1 MRTMAVVLAAAV
13 GGMLFAPVFGVPAL
27 LLPVLVPAAAVLLVA
42 RLCDRGAAL
51 RDWRPLC
58 TAAAGLLTAAQI
70 LWWPAGILTPR
81 LLPSLH
87 TSVTESWRLTL
98 QSTWPARPDPELLA
112 FVPLLVVAAAV
123 LGVELLHRLH
133 GPLPALLPSLALVVF
148 TQLYAAL
155 PPLPAIVAALAYAV
169 VAGTLLVAAR
179 PSDAPASWTWAPAIP
194 ALVAVVLAGLA
205 LPDTPPRYSLRQD
218 QAVPLDDTSLTN
230 PLDEIA
236 ARLRNPGAE
245 VFRVR
250 GDTLPDRWPLVVLD
264 AFDGVNWTPAV
275 TFRWLGAGLDPG
287 PGVTVSAEERHADL
301 TTVDTGGPW
310 LPSQSWPASVR
321 GADPVVAP
329 EHGTLLRP
337 GPPRPA
343 RYTLSWWEPRV
354 DADVLAGAA
363 VDPDAPGGLN
373 GIGEVPAGVAELAG
387 EATQGLRPSFR
398 TALVLENFLQTRYD
412 LAVGSDLPTGHG
424 WPQLVEFLLRSQRG
438 TSEQFAASYVA
449 LARIVGIPARVAVG
463 YRAPAGATTIRNR
476 HVLAWPEVAV
486 RGVGWV
492 PLNPGGRPSTTPSPA
507 GGLAAVAEQARAGL
521 PAPDDVRDPPLG
533 RPEPGAPGSGRDGW
547 STLLLLPVLPLL
559 LWPVAAPAAWGLRAR
574 RRRRRAGRE
583 SVVGAWAEVRD
594 RLRAQ
599 GIPVSSAM
607 TARDLATA
615 AEPVTDATTSD
626 ELRRLAA
633 TMDRSLWSGRSP
645 THEQIEQTWA
655 GVRSVCRALAR
666 RGFRARVRAALGLR
680 GLLPPR

>member
-1 MRTMAVVLAAAV
+1 MRTTSVVLAAAV

-27 LLPVLVPAAAVLLVA
+27 LLAVLVPALAVLLVA

-81 LLPSLH
+81 LLPSLR
-87 TSVTESWRLTL
+87 TGVTESWRLAL
-98 QSTWPARPDPELLA
+98 QSTWPARPDPELLV

-123 LGVELLHRLH
+123 LGVELVHRLRA
-133 GPLPALLPSLALVVF
+133 PLPALLPSLALVVF

-155 PPLPAIVAALAYAV
+155 PPLPATVAALAYAV
-169 VAGTLLVAAR
+169 PAGTLLVAAR
-179 PSDAPASWTWAPAIP
+179 PAGARVSWTWVPATA
-194 ALVAVVLAGLA
+194 ALAAVVLAGLA
-205 LPDTPPRYSLRQD
+205 LPDTPPRYTLRQD
-218 QAVPLDDTSLTN
+218 QVVPLDDTALTN

-236 ARLRNPGAE
+236 VRLRDPDAE
-245 VFRVR
+245 VFRVG

-264 AFDGVNWTPAV
+264 AFDGVNWTPAA
-275 TFRWLGAGLDPG
+275 TFRWLGSGLEPG
-287 PGVTVSAEERHADL
+287 PGVTVRVEERTAEI
-301 TTVDTGGPW
+301 TTAGTGGPW

-321 GADPVVAP
+321 GADPVVVP

-337 GPPRPA
+337 GPPGPA
-343 RYTLSWWEPRV
+343 RYTLRWWEPRV
-354 DADVLAGAA
+354 DVAALAGAE

-373 GIGEVPAGVAELAG
+373 GIGEAPAGVAVLAR
-387 EATQGLRPSFR
+387 EATRGLRPSFR
-398 TALVLENFLQTRYD
+398 TALVLEDFLRTRYD
-412 LAVGSDLPTGHG
+412 LAVGTDLPTGHG
-424 WPQLVEFLLRSQRG
+424 WPQLTKFLLENRRG
-438 TSEQFAASYVA
+438 TSEQFATSYVA

-463 YRAPAGATTIRNR
+463 FRAPAGATTIRNGD
-476 HVLAWPEVAV
+476 VLAWPEVAV

-492 PLNPGGRPSTTPSPA
+492 PLNPGGRPSTTPSA
-507 GGLAAVAEQARAGL
+507 TGGLAAAAEQARAGL
-521 PAPDDVRDPPLG
+521 PAPDDVRNPPLG
-533 RPEPGAPGSGRDGW
+533 RPGPGAPASGRDGW
-547 STLLLLPVLPLL
+547 PGLLLLPMVPLL
-559 LWPVAAPAAWGLRAR
+559 LWPIAAPAAWGLRAR

-594 RLRAQ
+594 RLRAH
-599 GIPVSSAM
+599 GVPVSSAM
-607 TARDLATA
+607 TARDLAAA
-615 AEPVTDATTSD
+615 AEPVTDTATGD

-645 THEQIEQTWA
+645 DHEQVEQTWA
-655 GVRSVCRALAR
+655 GVRSVRRALAR
-666 RGFRARVRAALGLR
+666 RGPRARVRATLSLR